1 VAEGF
6 RFTVFTPAGSVR
18 LASEGASQDYIELAL
33 DTTGK
38 VPQVMGRSSRGRGSR
53 LVTSERPV
61 KEDAEVASLTDDDV
75 MNYLVEEIGPFVMK

>member
-1 VAEGF
+1 
-6 RFTVFTPAGSVR
+6 
-18 LASEGASQDYIELAL
+18 
-33 DTTGK
+33 
-38 VPQVMGRSSRGRGSR
+38 MGRSSRGRGSR